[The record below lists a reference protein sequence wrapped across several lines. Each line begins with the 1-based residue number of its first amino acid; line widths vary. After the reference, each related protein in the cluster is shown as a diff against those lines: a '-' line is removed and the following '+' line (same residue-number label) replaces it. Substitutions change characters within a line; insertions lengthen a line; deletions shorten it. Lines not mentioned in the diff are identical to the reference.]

1 MASPDR
7 AKAPAAPAP
16 NRRPGAPPFPSGESA
31 TVRLCCFST
40 EVPAPGSAPRAGDS
54 ALRRLCC
61 FAPPPPPPPRRAPS
75 KALSG
80 RMLSGRLHFL
90 DADAEDGL
98 ELLTSAPSM
107 LAIPFVRLESAEQ
120 RAKPE
125 YWEPIVSA
133 VSAKVSGKASG
144 AGSLADSDA
153 TGTTAGLAPSTAA
166 ETEAEADD
174 GGAEGAG
181 GVKYVDYAKVR
192 GRFPEGSLGEFAAR
206 ALGSRAG

>member
-1 MASPDR
+1 
-7 AKAPAAPAP
+7 
-16 NRRPGAPPFPSGESA
+16 
-31 TVRLCCFST
+31 
-40 EVPAPGSAPRAGDS
+40 
-54 ALRRLCC
+54 
-61 FAPPPPPPPRRAPS
+61 
-75 KALSG
+75 
-80 RMLSGRLHFL
+80 MLSGRLHFL